1 MPLFWRRTTNNLNY
15 SNMHTDFDHDA
26 PDLRGLAQMFR
37 ACLIIGLLAFVSC
50 TVTVVKCCAQT
61 DFYSPFHFVVTTPEP
76 GSKSITDI
84 YHVST
89 HVVITDATISIGVD
103 TEGGQRFNYAIQG
116 TEREIDRVR
125 YIITDG
131 IIIHEKNAEGES
143 VTWISSKFQ
152 WRLYS
157 FYPKLVEIEN

>member
-1 MPLFWRRTTNNLNY
+1 
-15 SNMHTDFDHDA
+15 MHTTFHDTDEPIPRA
-26 PDLRGLAQMFR
+26 IVWAALSILALFAR
-37 ACLIIGLLAFVSC
+37 CSDCKG
-50 TVTVVKCCAQT
+50 QT

-84 YHVST
+84 YHVQT

-116 TEREIDRVR
+116 AERESGKTR
-125 YIITDG
+125 YIIQDG
-131 IIIHEKNAEGES
+131 IVIHEKGKDGES

-157 FYPKLVEIEN
+157 FCPKLVEIEN